1 MPAVAAND
9 QTFSQAEF
17 ADAVSAAPGSAL
29 PERFSPAQSVPAL
42 STWLGS
48 GEGGYE
54 AITSEQRLALDELL
68 SNTFSSVL
76 RVEEQSLQNRITAG
90 LTMTEIHAIA
100 AIGLHESHSMSE
112 VAQRLSVTL
121 ATLTTT
127 MNKLVRKGLVARERS
142 EEDRRR
148 VMVRLTRRGREVCRA
163 HSLFHRHM
171 IKEALS
177 TLTPEEAQVL
187 AKALCKVKSFFDA
200 QK

>member
-1 MPAVAAND
+1 MAAND

-17 ADAVSAAPGSAL
+17 ADAVSAVSGSAL

-48 GEGGYE
+48 EEGGYE

-187 AKALCKVKSFFDA
+187 AKALCKVKGFFDA